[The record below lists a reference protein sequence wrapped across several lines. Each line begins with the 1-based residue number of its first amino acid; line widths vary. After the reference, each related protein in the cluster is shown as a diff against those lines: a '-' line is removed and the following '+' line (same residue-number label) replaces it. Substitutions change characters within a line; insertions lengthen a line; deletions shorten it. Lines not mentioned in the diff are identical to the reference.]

1 MKKRLLSLALALCLV
16 CSLLP
21 GTALAA
27 AGPNPFWDIPASH
40 WAHDEV
46 TYVYENDLMN
56 GTSST
61 HFSPDARTTRAQVVT
76 VLYRL
81 AGQPAADWEN
91 PFWDVPAS
99 AWFHDAV
106 TWAWEN
112 DITGGVSST
121 HFGAGNA
128 VTREQ
133 LATFL
138 YRYAQDQGYDTSAR
152 ADLSGYS
159 DAGLVSS
166 YATEALSWANAT
178 GLITGTTATTLSP
191 QGSATRAQGAT
202 ILSRFCQDV
211 IPGGYVS
218 PAHMI
223 RNLEGSTLS
232 KKDTLV
238 AMAEVLLDDGFAPA
252 FVAGILGNILVE
264 GDCGRFESSAYIS
277 NPDAEPDYLVY
288 MDENYD
294 YREKYSYKLIY
305 EGISL
310 QEVYNMILELGPEGA
325 NGRGSCFGLGCL
337 QWTSYERIK
346 RLVENYI
353 EVAGDADTI
362 TLAQV
367 QEAEGMTVSYELN
380 NTYRSVYTT
389 WQSENADQNTTEAA
403 FAAGVIVRNRSRI
416 PGCEGCLRITVGTP
430 AENARMLETVKNFR
444 L

>member
-27 AGPNPFWDIPASH
+27 GENPFTDVSASH
-40 WAHDEV
+40 WAHDDI

-56 GTSST
+56 GTDGSL
-61 HFSPDARTTRAQVVT
+61 FSPESTTTRAQVVT

-81 AGQPAADWEN
+81 AGQPAADWTN

-178 GLITGTTATTLSP
+178 GLITGTTGTTLSP
-191 QGSATRAQGAT
+191 QGSATRAQVAT

-211 IPGGYVS
+211 VPGGYVS

-223 RNLEGSTLS
+223 RNLEDSTLS

-238 AMAEVLLDDGFAPA
+238 AMAQVLLDDGYAPA

-264 GDCGRFESSAYIS
+264 GDCGRFESSAYTS
-277 NPDAEPDYLVY
+277 NPDAKPDYLAY
-288 MDENYD
+288 LDENYD

-305 EGISL
+305 EGISVK
-310 QEVYNMILELGPEGA
+310 EVYAMILELGPGGA

-346 RLVENYI
+346 RLVENYLS
-353 EVAGDADTI
+353 VNGNADSI

-367 QEAEGMTVSYELN
+367 QEAEGMTVSYELAH
-380 NTYRSVYTT
+380 TYKSVYTT
-389 WQSENADQNTTEAA
+389 WQSENPDQNTAEAA
-403 FAAGVIVRNRSRI
+403 FAAGVIVCVRYGV
-416 PGCEGCLRITVGTP
+416 PVGYNTEEVQNTRGAL
-430 AENARMLETVKNFR
+430 AEAVYNVMMGNS
-444 L
+444 

>member
-1 MKKRLLSLALALCLV
+1 MKKRLCSLALAMALTV
-16 CSLLP
+16 SLFT
-21 GTALAA
+21 GTASA
-27 AGPNPFWDIPASH
+27 AGWNPFWDVPQSH
-40 WAHDEV
+40 WAHEAV
-46 TYVYENDLMN
+46 TYVYDNDLMN
-56 GTSST
+56 GTDGSL
-61 HFSPDARTTRAQVVT
+61 FSPESTTTRAQVVT

-81 AGQPAADWEN
+81 AGQPAADWAN

-112 DITGGVSST
+112 DITGVSST

-178 GLITGTTATTLSP
+178 GLIIGTTATTLSP
-191 QGSATRAQGAT
+191 KGSATRAQVAT

-223 RNLEGSTLS
+223 RNLEDSTLS

-252 FVAGILGNILVE
+252 FVAGILGNIMVE

-288 MDENYD
+288 LDENYD

-310 QEVYNMILELGPEGA
+310 QEVYNMILELGPGGA

-346 RLVENYI
+346 RLVENYLD
-353 EVAGDADTI
+353 VNGNADSI

-403 FAAGVIVRNRSRI
+403 FAAGVIVCVRYGV
-416 PGCEGCLRITVGTP
+416 PVGYNTEEVQNTRGAL
-430 AENARMLETVKNFR
+430 AEAVYNVMMGNS
-444 L
+444 

>member
-178 GLITGTTATTLSP
+178 GLITGTTGTTLSP
-191 QGSATRAQGAT
+191 QGSATRAQVAT

-252 FVAGILGNILVE
+252 FVAGILGNIMVE

-403 FAAGVIVRNRSRI
+403 FAAGVIVCVRYGV
-416 PGCEGCLRITVGTP
+416 PVGYNTEEVQNTRGAL
-430 AENARMLETVKNFR
+430 AEAVYNVMMGNS
-444 L
+444 

>member
-27 AGPNPFWDIPASH
+27 GENPFTDVSASH
-40 WAHDEV
+40 WAHDDI

-56 GTSST
+56 GTDGSL
-61 HFSPDARTTRAQVVT
+61 FSPESTTTRAQVVT

-191 QGSATRAQGAT
+191 KGSATRAQVAT

-264 GDCGRFESSAYIS
+264 GDCGRFESSAYTS
-277 NPDAEPDYLVY
+277 NPDAKPDYLVY
-288 MDENYD
+288 LDENYD

-305 EGISL
+305 EGISVK
-310 QEVYNMILELGPEGA
+310 EVYAMILELGPEGA

-403 FAAGVIVRNRSRI
+403 FAAGVIVCVRYGV
-416 PGCEGCLRITVGTP
+416 PVGYNTEDVQNTRGAL
-430 AENARMLETVKNFR
+430 AEAVYNVMMGNS
-444 L
+444 

>member
-27 AGPNPFWDIPASH
+27 GENPFTDVPASH
-40 WAHDEV
+40 WAHDDI

-56 GTSST
+56 GTDGSL
-61 HFSPDARTTRAQVVT
+61 FSPESTTTRAQVVT

-133 LATFL
+133 LAAFL

-178 GLITGTTATTLSP
+178 GLITGTTGTTLSP
-191 QGSATRAQGAT
+191 QGSATRAQVAT

-264 GDCGRFESSAYIS
+264 GDCGRFESSAYTS
-277 NPDAEPDYLVY
+277 NPDAKPDYLVY
-288 MDENYD
+288 LDENYD

-305 EGISL
+305 EGISVK
-310 QEVYNMILELGPEGA
+310 EVYAMILELGPGGA

-403 FAAGVIVRNRSRI
+403 FAAGVIVCVRYGV
-416 PGCEGCLRITVGTP
+416 PVGYNTEDVQNTRGAL
-430 AENARMLETVKNFR
+430 AEAVYNVMMGNS
-444 L
+444 

>member
-27 AGPNPFWDIPASH
+27 GENPFTDVPASH
-40 WAHDEV
+40 WAHDDI

-56 GTSST
+56 GTDGSL
-61 HFSPDARTTRAQVVT
+61 FSPESTTTRAQVVT

-133 LATFL
+133 LAAFL

-178 GLITGTTATTLSP
+178 GLITGTTGTTLSP
-191 QGSATRAQGAT
+191 KGSATRAQVAT

-252 FVAGILGNILVE
+252 FVAGILGNIMVE

-288 MDENYD
+288 LDENYD

-403 FAAGVIVRNRSRI
+403 FAAGVIVCVRYGV
-416 PGCEGCLRITVGTP
+416 PVGYNTEEVQNTRGAL
-430 AENARMLETVKNFR
+430 AEAVYNVMMGNS
-444 L
+444 

>member
-27 AGPNPFWDIPASH
+27 GENPFTDVPASH
-40 WAHDEV
+40 WAHDDI

-56 GTSST
+56 GTDGSL
-61 HFSPDARTTRAQVVT
+61 FSPESTTTRAQVVT

-81 AGQPAADWEN
+81 AGQPAADWAN

-166 YATEALSWANAT
+166 YATEAVSWANAT
-178 GLITGTTATTLSP
+178 GLIIGTTATTLSP
-191 QGSATRAQGAT
+191 KGSATRAQVAT

-223 RNLEGSTLS
+223 RNLEDSTLS

-252 FVAGILGNILVE
+252 FVAGILGNIMVE

-403 FAAGVIVRNRSRI
+403 FAAGVIVCVRYGV
-416 PGCEGCLRITVGTP
+416 PVGYNTEDVQNTRGAL
-430 AENARMLETVKNFR
+430 AEAVYNVMMGNS
-444 L
+444 

>member
-27 AGPNPFWDIPASH
+27 GKNPFTDVPASH
-40 WAHDEV
+40 WAHDDI

-56 GTSST
+56 GTDGSL
-61 HFSPDARTTRAQVVT
+61 FSPESTTTRAQVVT

-81 AGQPAADWEN
+81 AGQPAADWAN

-166 YATEALSWANAT
+166 YATQALSWANAT

-191 QGSATRAQGAT
+191 QGSATRAQVAT

-223 RNLEGSTLS
+223 RNLEASDLS

-238 AMAEVLLDDGFAPA
+238 AMAQVLLDDGFAPA

-288 MDENYD
+288 LDENYD

-403 FAAGVIVRNRSRI
+403 FAAGVIVCVRYGV
-416 PGCEGCLRITVGTP
+416 PVGYNTEEVQNTRGAL
-430 AENARMLETVKNFR
+430 AEAVYNVMMGNS
-444 L
+444 

>member
-1 MKKRLLSLALALCLV
+1 MKKRILSLALALCLAL
-16 CSLLP
+16 SLLP

-27 AGPNPFWDIPASH
+27 GENPFTDVPASH
-40 WAHDEV
+40 WAHDDI

-56 GTSST
+56 GTDGSL
-61 HFSPDARTTRAQVVT
+61 FSPESTTTRAQVVT

-178 GLITGTTATTLSP
+178 GLITGTTGTTLSP
-191 QGSATRAQGAT
+191 QGSATRAQVAT

-223 RNLEGSTLS
+223 RNLEDSTLS

-252 FVAGILGNILVE
+252 FVAGILGNIMVE

-288 MDENYD
+288 LDENYD

-310 QEVYNMILELGPEGA
+310 QEVYNMILELGPGGA

-346 RLVENYI
+346 RLVENYLD
-353 EVAGDADTI
+353 VNGNADSI

-403 FAAGVIVRNRSRI
+403 FAAGVIVCVRYGV
-416 PGCEGCLRITVGTP
+416 PVGYNTEEVQNTRGAL
-430 AENARMLETVKNFR
+430 AEAVYNVMMGNS
-444 L
+444 

>member
-1 MKKRLLSLALALCLV
+1 MKKRLLSLALALCLAL
-16 CSLLP
+16 SLLP

-27 AGPNPFWDIPASH
+27 GENPFTDVPASH
-40 WAHDEV
+40 WAHDDI

-56 GTSST
+56 GTDGSL
-61 HFSPDARTTRAQVVT
+61 FSPESTTTRAQVVT

-191 QGSATRAQGAT
+191 QGSATRAQVAT

-403 FAAGVIVRNRSRI
+403 FAAGVIVCVRYGV
-416 PGCEGCLRITVGTP
+416 PVGYNTEEVQNTRGAL
-430 AENARMLETVKNFR
+430 AEAVYNVMMGNS
-444 L
+444 

>member
-27 AGPNPFWDIPASH
+27 GENPFTDVPASH
-40 WAHDEV
+40 WAHDDI

-56 GTSST
+56 GTDGSL
-61 HFSPDARTTRAQVVT
+61 FSPESTTTRAQVVT

-81 AGQPAADWEN
+81 AGQPAADWAN

-133 LATFL
+133 LAAFL

-178 GLITGTTATTLSP
+178 GLITGTTGTTLSP
-191 QGSATRAQGAT
+191 KGSATRAQVST

-223 RNLEGSTLS
+223 RNLEDSTLS

-252 FVAGILGNILVE
+252 FVAGILGNIMVE

-310 QEVYNMILELGPEGA
+310 QEVYNMILELGPGGA

-346 RLVENYI
+346 RLVENYLD
-353 EVAGDADTI
+353 VAGDADTI

-403 FAAGVIVRNRSRI
+403 FAAGVIVCVRYGV
-416 PGCEGCLRITVGTP
+416 PVGYNTEEVQNTRGAL
-430 AENARMLETVKNFR
+430 AEAVYNVMMGNS
-444 L
+444 

>member
-1 MKKRLLSLALALCLV
+1 M
-16 CSLLP
+16 
-21 GTALAA
+21 
-27 AGPNPFWDIPASH
+27 
-40 WAHDEV
+40 
-46 TYVYENDLMN
+46 
-56 GTSST
+56 
-61 HFSPDARTTRAQVVT
+61 
-76 VLYRL
+76 
-81 AGQPAADWEN
+81 
-91 PFWDVPAS
+91 PAS

-191 QGSATRAQGAT
+191 QGSATRAQVAT

-238 AMAEVLLDDGFAPA
+238 AMAQVLLDDGYAPA

-264 GDCGRFESSAYIS
+264 GDCGRFESSAYTS
-277 NPDAEPDYLVY
+277 NPDAKPDYLVY
-288 MDENYD
+288 LDENYD

-305 EGISL
+305 EGISVK
-310 QEVYNMILELGPEGA
+310 EVYAMILELGPGGA

-346 RLVENYI
+346 RLVENYLS
-353 EVAGDADTI
+353 VNGNSDSI

-403 FAAGVIVRNRSRI
+403 FAAGVIVCVRYGV
-416 PGCEGCLRITVGTP
+416 PVGYNTEEVQNTRGAL
-430 AENARMLETVKNFR
+430 AEAVYNVMMGNS
-444 L
+444 

>member
-27 AGPNPFWDIPASH
+27 GENPFTDVPASH
-40 WAHDEV
+40 WAHDDI

-56 GTSST
+56 GTDGSL
-61 HFSPDARTTRAQVVT
+61 FSPESTTTRAQVVT

-133 LATFL
+133 LAAFL

-191 QGSATRAQGAT
+191 KGSATRAQVAT

-211 IPGGYVS
+211 VPGGYVS

-223 RNLEGSTLS
+223 RNLEASDLS

-238 AMAEVLLDDGFAPA
+238 AMAQVLLDDGYAPA

-264 GDCGRFESSAYIS
+264 GDCGRFESSAYTS
-277 NPDAEPDYLVY
+277 NPDAKPDYLVY
-288 MDENYD
+288 LDENYD

-305 EGISL
+305 EGISVK
-310 QEVYNMILELGPEGA
+310 EVYAMILELGPGGA

-346 RLVENYI
+346 RLVENYLD
-353 EVAGDADTI
+353 VNGNADSI

-403 FAAGVIVRNRSRI
+403 FAAGVIVCVRYGV
-416 PGCEGCLRITVGTP
+416 PVGYNTEEVQNTRGAL
-430 AENARMLETVKNFR
+430 AEAVYNVMMGNS
-444 L
+444 

>member
-27 AGPNPFWDIPASH
+27 GENPFTDVSASH
-40 WAHDEV
+40 WAHDDI

-56 GTSST
+56 GTDGSL
-61 HFSPDARTTRAQVVT
+61 FSPESTTTRAQVVT

-81 AGQPAADWEN
+81 AGQPAANWEN

-178 GLITGTTATTLSP
+178 GLIIGTTATTLSP
-191 QGSATRAQGAT
+191 KGSATRAQVAT

-223 RNLEGSTLS
+223 RNLEDSTLS

-252 FVAGILGNILVE
+252 FVAGILGNIMVE

-288 MDENYD
+288 LDENYD

-346 RLVENYI
+346 RLVENYLD
-353 EVAGDADTI
+353 VNGNADSI

-403 FAAGVIVRNRSRI
+403 FAAGVIVCVRYGV
-416 PGCEGCLRITVGTP
+416 PVGYNTEEVQNTRGAL
-430 AENARMLETVKNFR
+430 AEAVYNVMMGNS
-444 L
+444 

>member
-27 AGPNPFWDIPASH
+27 GENPFTDVPASH
-40 WAHDEV
+40 WAHDDI

-56 GTSST
+56 GTDGSL
-61 HFSPDARTTRAQVVT
+61 FSPESTTTRAQVVT

-81 AGQPAADWEN
+81 AGQPAADWAN

-178 GLITGTTATTLSP
+178 GLITGTTGTTLSP
-191 QGSATRAQGAT
+191 QGSATRAQVAT

-223 RNLEGSTLS
+223 RNLEDSTLS

-288 MDENYD
+288 LDENYD

-310 QEVYNMILELGPEGA
+310 QEVYNMILELGPGGA

-346 RLVENYI
+346 RLVENYLD
-353 EVAGDADTI
+353 VNGNADSI

-403 FAAGVIVRNRSRI
+403 FAAGVIVCVRYGV
-416 PGCEGCLRITVGTP
+416 PVGYNTEEVQNTRGAL
-430 AENARMLETVKNFR
+430 AEAVYNVMMGNS
-444 L
+444 

>member
-1 MKKRLLSLALALCLV
+1 MKKRLLSLALALCLAL
-16 CSLLP
+16 SLLP

-56 GTSST
+56 GTDGSL
-61 HFSPDARTTRAQVVT
+61 FSPESTTTRAQVVT

-178 GLITGTTATTLSP
+178 GLITGTTGTTLSP
-191 QGSATRAQGAT
+191 QGSATRAQVAT

-223 RNLEGSTLS
+223 RNLEDSTLS

-252 FVAGILGNILVE
+252 FVAGILGNIMVE

-403 FAAGVIVRNRSRI
+403 FAAGVIVCVRYGV
-416 PGCEGCLRITVGTP
+416 PVGYNTEEVQNTRGAL
-430 AENARMLETVKNFR
+430 AESVYNVMMGNS
-444 L
+444 

>member
-27 AGPNPFWDIPASH
+27 GENPFTDVSASH
-40 WAHDEV
+40 WAHDDI

-56 GTSST
+56 GTDGSL
-61 HFSPDARTTRAQVVT
+61 FSPESTTTRAQVVT

-191 QGSATRAQGAT
+191 QGSATRAQVAT

-403 FAAGVIVRNRSRI
+403 FAAGVIVCVRYGV
-416 PGCEGCLRITVGTP
+416 PVGYNTEEVQNTRGAL
-430 AENARMLETVKNFR
+430 AEAVYNVMMGNS
-444 L
+444 

>member
-1 MKKRLLSLALALCLV
+1 MKKRLCSLALAMALTV
-16 CSLLP
+16 SLFT
-21 GTALAA
+21 GTASA
-27 AGPNPFWDIPASH
+27 AGWNPFWDVPQSH
-40 WAHDEV
+40 WAHEAV
-46 TYVYENDLMN
+46 TYVYDNDLMN
-56 GTSST
+56 GTDGSL
-61 HFSPDARTTRAQVVT
+61 FSPESTTTRAQVVT

-81 AGQPAADWEN
+81 AGQPAADWAN

-191 QGSATRAQGAT
+191 KGSATRAQVAT

-252 FVAGILGNILVE
+252 FVAGILGNIMVE

-403 FAAGVIVRNRSRI
+403 FAAGVIVCVRYGV
-416 PGCEGCLRITVGTP
+416 PVGYNTEDVQNTRGAL
-430 AENARMLETVKNFR
+430 AEAVYNVMMGNS
-444 L
+444 

>member
-27 AGPNPFWDIPASH
+27 GENPFTDVSASH
-40 WAHDEV
+40 WAHDDI

-56 GTSST
+56 GTDGSL
-61 HFSPDARTTRAQVVT
+61 FSPESTTTRAQVVT

-178 GLITGTTATTLSP
+178 GLITGTTGTTLSP
-191 QGSATRAQGAT
+191 QGSATRAQVAT

-223 RNLEGSTLS
+223 RNLEASTLS

-288 MDENYD
+288 LDENYD

-305 EGISL
+305 EGISVK
-310 QEVYNMILELGPEGA
+310 EVYAMILELGPGGA

-403 FAAGVIVRNRSRI
+403 FAAGVIVCVRYGV
-416 PGCEGCLRITVGTP
+416 PVGYNTEEVQNTRGAL
-430 AENARMLETVKNFR
+430 AEAVYNVMMGNS
-444 L
+444 

>member
-27 AGPNPFWDIPASH
+27 GENPFTDVPASH
-40 WAHDEV
+40 WAHDDI

-56 GTSST
+56 GTDGSL
-61 HFSPDARTTRAQVVT
+61 FSPESTTTRAQVVT

-81 AGQPAADWEN
+81 AGQPAADWAN

-178 GLITGTTATTLSP
+178 GLIIGTTATTLSP
-191 QGSATRAQGAT
+191 KGSATRAQVAT

-223 RNLEGSTLS
+223 RNLEDSTLS

-252 FVAGILGNILVE
+252 FVAGILGNIMVE

-288 MDENYD
+288 LDENYD

-310 QEVYNMILELGPEGA
+310 QEVYNMILELGPGGA

-403 FAAGVIVRNRSRI
+403 FAAGVIVCVRYGV
-416 PGCEGCLRITVGTP
+416 PVGYNTEEVQNTRGAL
-430 AENARMLETVKNFR
+430 AEAVYNVMMGNS
-444 L
+444 

>member
-27 AGPNPFWDIPASH
+27 GENPFTDVPASH
-40 WAHDEV
+40 WAHDDI

-56 GTSST
+56 GTDGSL
-61 HFSPDARTTRAQVVT
+61 FSPESTTTRAQVVT

-178 GLITGTTATTLSP
+178 GLITGTTGTTLSP
-191 QGSATRAQGAT
+191 QGSATRAQVAT

-252 FVAGILGNILVE
+252 FVAGILGNIMVE

-353 EVAGDADTI
+353 EAADGADTI

-403 FAAGVIVRNRSRI
+403 FAAGVIVCVRYGV
-416 PGCEGCLRITVGTP
+416 PVGYNTEEVQNTRGAL
-430 AENARMLETVKNFR
+430 AEAVYNVMMGNS
-444 L
+444 

>member
-1 MKKRLLSLALALCLV
+1 M
-16 CSLLP
+16 
-21 GTALAA
+21 
-27 AGPNPFWDIPASH
+27 
-40 WAHDEV
+40 

-81 AGQPAADWEN
+81 AGQPAADWAN

-159 DAGLVSS
+159 DAGLVIF

-178 GLITGTTATTLSP
+178 GLITGTTGTTLSP
-191 QGSATRAQGAT
+191 KGSATRAQVAT

-223 RNLEGSTLS
+223 RNLEASDLS

-252 FVAGILGNILVE
+252 FVAGILGNIMVE

-288 MDENYD
+288 LDENYD

-310 QEVYNMILELGPEGA
+310 QEVYNMILELGPGGA

-346 RLVENYI
+346 RLVENYLS
-353 EVAGDADTI
+353 VNGNADSI

-403 FAAGVIVRNRSRI
+403 FAAGVIVCVRYGV
-416 PGCEGCLRITVGTP
+416 PVGYNTEEVQNTRGAL
-430 AENARMLETVKNFR
+430 AEAVYNVMMGNS
-444 L
+444 

>member
-27 AGPNPFWDIPASH
+27 GENPFTDVPASH
-40 WAHDEV
+40 WAHDDI

-56 GTSST
+56 GTDGSL
-61 HFSPDARTTRAQVVT
+61 FSPESTTTRAQVVT

-191 QGSATRAQGAT
+191 QGSATRAQVAT

-223 RNLEGSTLS
+223 RNLEDSTLS

-252 FVAGILGNILVE
+252 FVAGILGNIMVE

-288 MDENYD
+288 LDENYD

-403 FAAGVIVRNRSRI
+403 FAAGVIVCVRYGV
-416 PGCEGCLRITVGTP
+416 PVGYNTEEVQNTRGAL
-430 AENARMLETVKNFR
+430 AEAVYNVMMGNS
-444 L
+444 

>member
-27 AGPNPFWDIPASH
+27 GENPFTDVPASH
-40 WAHDEV
+40 WAHDDI

-56 GTSST
+56 GTDGSL
-61 HFSPDARTTRAQVVT
+61 FSPESTTTRAQVVT

-191 QGSATRAQGAT
+191 KGSATRAQVAT

-223 RNLEGSTLS
+223 RNLEDSTLS

-252 FVAGILGNILVE
+252 FVAGILGNIMVE

-403 FAAGVIVRNRSRI
+403 FAAGVIVCVRYGV
-416 PGCEGCLRITVGTP
+416 PVGYNTEEVQNTRGAL
-430 AENARMLETVKNFR
+430 AEAVYNVMMGNS
-444 L
+444 

>member
-27 AGPNPFWDIPASH
+27 GENPFTDVPASH
-40 WAHDEV
+40 WAHDDI

-56 GTSST
+56 GTDGSL
-61 HFSPDARTTRAQVVT
+61 FSPESTTTRAQVVT

-133 LATFL
+133 LAAFL

-191 QGSATRAQGAT
+191 QGSATRAQVAT

-223 RNLEGSTLS
+223 RNLEDSTLS

-252 FVAGILGNILVE
+252 FVAGILGNIMVE

-310 QEVYNMILELGPEGA
+310 QEVYNMILELGPGGA

-403 FAAGVIVRNRSRI
+403 FAAGVIVCVRYGV
-416 PGCEGCLRITVGTP
+416 PVGYNTEEVQNTRGAL
-430 AENARMLETVKNFR
+430 AEAVYNVMMGNS
-444 L
+444 

>member
-27 AGPNPFWDIPASH
+27 GENPFTDVPASH
-40 WAHDEV
+40 WAHDDI

-56 GTSST
+56 GTDGSL
-61 HFSPDARTTRAQVVT
+61 FSPESTTTRAQVVT

-191 QGSATRAQGAT
+191 QGSATRAQVAT

-223 RNLEGSTLS
+223 RNLEDSTLS

-238 AMAEVLLDDGFAPA
+238 AMAQVLLDDGYAPA

-288 MDENYD
+288 LDENYD

-403 FAAGVIVRNRSRI
+403 FAAGVIVCVRYGV
-416 PGCEGCLRITVGTP
+416 PVGYNTEEVQNTRGAL
-430 AENARMLETVKNFR
+430 AEAVYNVMMGNS
-444 L
+444 

>member
-27 AGPNPFWDIPASH
+27 GENPFTDVPASH
-40 WAHDEV
+40 WAHDDI

-56 GTSST
+56 GTDGSL
-61 HFSPDARTTRAQVVT
+61 FSPESTTTRAQVVT

-81 AGQPAADWEN
+81 AGQPAADWAN

-191 QGSATRAQGAT
+191 KGSATRAQVAT

-238 AMAEVLLDDGFAPA
+238 AMAQVLLDDGYAPA

-264 GDCGRFESSAYIS
+264 GDCGRFESSAYTS
-277 NPDAEPDYLVY
+277 NPDAKPDYLAY
-288 MDENYD
+288 LDENYD

-305 EGISL
+305 EGISVK
-310 QEVYNMILELGPEGA
+310 EVYAMILELGPGGA

-403 FAAGVIVRNRSRI
+403 FAAGVIVCVRYGV
-416 PGCEGCLRITVGTP
+416 PVGYNTEEVQNTRGAL
-430 AENARMLETVKNFR
+430 AEAVYNVMMGNS
-444 L
+444 

>member
-27 AGPNPFWDIPASH
+27 GENPFTDVPASH
-40 WAHDEV
+40 WAHDDI

-56 GTSST
+56 GTDGSL
-61 HFSPDARTTRAQVVT
+61 FSPESTTTRAQVVT

-81 AGQPAADWEN
+81 AGQPAANWEN

-178 GLITGTTATTLSP
+178 GLITGTTGTTLSP
-191 QGSATRAQGAT
+191 QGSATRAQVAT

-223 RNLEGSTLS
+223 RNLEDSTLS

-288 MDENYD
+288 LDENYD

-346 RLVENYI
+346 RLVENYLD
-353 EVAGDADTI
+353 VNGNADSI

-403 FAAGVIVRNRSRI
+403 FAAGVIVCVRYGV
-416 PGCEGCLRITVGTP
+416 PVGYNTEEVQNTRGAL
-430 AENARMLETVKNFR
+430 AEAVYNVMMGNS
-444 L
+444 

>member
-27 AGPNPFWDIPASH
+27 GENPFTDVPASH
-40 WAHDEV
+40 WAHDDI

-56 GTSST
+56 GTDGSL
-61 HFSPDARTTRAQVVT
+61 FSPESTTTRAQVVT

-178 GLITGTTATTLSP
+178 GLITGTTGTTLSP
-191 QGSATRAQGAT
+191 QGSATRAQVAT

-238 AMAEVLLDDGFAPA
+238 AMAQVLLDDGYAPA
-252 FVAGILGNILVE
+252 FVAGILGNIMVE

-288 MDENYD
+288 LDENYD

-310 QEVYNMILELGPEGA
+310 QEVYNMILELGPGGA

-346 RLVENYI
+346 RLVENYLD
-353 EVAGDADTI
+353 VNGNADSI

-403 FAAGVIVRNRSRI
+403 FAAGVIVCVRYGV
-416 PGCEGCLRITVGTP
+416 PVGYNTEEVQNTRGAL
-430 AENARMLETVKNFR
+430 AEAVYNVMMGNS
-444 L
+444 

>member
-27 AGPNPFWDIPASH
+27 GENPFTDVSASH
-40 WAHDEV
+40 WAHDDI

-56 GTSST
+56 GTDGSL
-61 HFSPDARTTRAQVVT
+61 FSPESTTTRAQVVT

-81 AGQPAADWEN
+81 AGQPATDWEN

-178 GLITGTTATTLSP
+178 GLITGTTGTTLSP
-191 QGSATRAQGAT
+191 KGSATRAQVAT

-223 RNLEGSTLS
+223 RNLEASDLS

-238 AMAEVLLDDGFAPA
+238 AMAQVLLDDGYAPA

-264 GDCGRFESSAYIS
+264 GDCGRFESSAYTS
-277 NPDAEPDYLVY
+277 NPDAKPDYLVY
-288 MDENYD
+288 LDENYD

-305 EGISL
+305 EGISVK
-310 QEVYNMILELGPEGA
+310 EVYAMILELGPGGA

-346 RLVENYI
+346 RLVENYLD
-353 EVAGDADTI
+353 VNGNADSI

-403 FAAGVIVRNRSRI
+403 FAAGVIVCVRYGV
-416 PGCEGCLRITVGTP
+416 PVGYNTEEVQNTRGAL
-430 AENARMLETVKNFR
+430 AEAVYNVMMGNS
-444 L
+444 

>member
-27 AGPNPFWDIPASH
+27 GENPFTDVPASH
-40 WAHDEV
+40 WAHDDI

-56 GTSST
+56 GTDGSL
-61 HFSPDARTTRAQVVT
+61 FSPESTTTRAQVVT

-81 AGQPAADWEN
+81 AGQPAANWEN

-178 GLITGTTATTLSP
+178 GLITGTTGTTLSP
-191 QGSATRAQGAT
+191 QGSATRAQVAT

-223 RNLEGSTLS
+223 RNLEDSTLS

-252 FVAGILGNILVE
+252 FVAGILGNIMVE

-310 QEVYNMILELGPEGA
+310 QEVYNMILELGPGGA

-403 FAAGVIVRNRSRI
+403 FAAGVIVCVRYGV
-416 PGCEGCLRITVGTP
+416 PVGYNTEEVQNTRGAL
-430 AENARMLETVKNFR
+430 AEAVYNVMMGNS
-444 L
+444 

>member
-27 AGPNPFWDIPASH
+27 GENPFTDVPASH
-40 WAHDEV
+40 WAHDDI

-56 GTSST
+56 GTDGSL
-61 HFSPDARTTRAQVVT
+61 FSPESTTTRAQVVT

-191 QGSATRAQGAT
+191 QGSATRAQVAT

-223 RNLEGSTLS
+223 RNLEDSTLS

-252 FVAGILGNILVE
+252 FVAGILGNIMVE

-288 MDENYD
+288 LDENYD

-310 QEVYNMILELGPEGA
+310 QEVYNMILELGPGGA

-346 RLVENYI
+346 RLVENYLD
-353 EVAGDADTI
+353 VNGNADSI

-403 FAAGVIVRNRSRI
+403 FAAGVIVCVRYGV
-416 PGCEGCLRITVGTP
+416 PVGYNTEEVQNTRGAL
-430 AENARMLETVKNFR
+430 AEAVYNVMMGNS
-444 L
+444 

>member
-27 AGPNPFWDIPASH
+27 GEKPFTDVPASH
-40 WAHDEV
+40 WAHDDI

-56 GTSST
+56 GTDGSL
-61 HFSPDARTTRAQVVT
+61 FSPESTTTRAQVVT

-178 GLITGTTATTLSP
+178 GLITGTTGTTLSP
-191 QGSATRAQGAT
+191 QGSATRAQVAT

-238 AMAEVLLDDGFAPA
+238 AMAQVLLDDGYAPA

-264 GDCGRFESSAYIS
+264 GDCGRFESSAYTS
-277 NPDAEPDYLVY
+277 NPDAKPDYLVY
-288 MDENYD
+288 LDENYD

-310 QEVYNMILELGPEGA
+310 QEVYNMILELGPGGA

-403 FAAGVIVRNRSRI
+403 FAAGVIVCVRYGV
-416 PGCEGCLRITVGTP
+416 PVGYNTEEVQNTRGAL
-430 AENARMLETVKNFR
+430 AEAVYNVMMGNS
-444 L
+444 

>member
-27 AGPNPFWDIPASH
+27 GENPFTDVPASH
-40 WAHDEV
+40 WAHDDI

-56 GTSST
+56 GTDGSL
-61 HFSPDARTTRAQVVT
+61 FSPESTTTRAQVVT

-178 GLITGTTATTLSP
+178 GLITGTTGTTLSP
-191 QGSATRAQGAT
+191 QGSATRAQVAT

-223 RNLEGSTLS
+223 RNLEDSTLS

-252 FVAGILGNILVE
+252 FVAGILGNIMVE

-310 QEVYNMILELGPEGA
+310 QEVYNMILELGPGGA

-403 FAAGVIVRNRSRI
+403 FAAGVIVCVRYGV
-416 PGCEGCLRITVGTP
+416 PVGYNTEEVQNTRGAL
-430 AENARMLETVKNFR
+430 AEAVYNVMMGNS
-444 L
+444 

>member
-27 AGPNPFWDIPASH
+27 GENPFTDVSASH
-40 WAHDEV
+40 WAYDDI

-56 GTSST
+56 GTDGSL
-61 HFSPDARTTRAQVVT
+61 FSPESTTTRAQVVT

-178 GLITGTTATTLSP
+178 GLITGTTGTTLSP
-191 QGSATRAQGAT
+191 QGSATRAQVAT

-223 RNLEGSTLS
+223 RNLEDSTLS

-252 FVAGILGNILVE
+252 FVAGILGNIMVE

-403 FAAGVIVRNRSRI
+403 FAAGVIVCVRYGV
-416 PGCEGCLRITVGTP
+416 PVGYNTEEVQNTRGAL
-430 AENARMLETVKNFR
+430 AEAVYNVMMGNS
-444 L
+444 

>member
-27 AGPNPFWDIPASH
+27 GENPFTDVPASH
-40 WAHDEV
+40 WAHDDI

-56 GTSST
+56 GTDGSL
-61 HFSPDARTTRAQVVT
+61 FSPESATTRAQVVT

-81 AGQPAADWEN
+81 AGQPAADWAN

-178 GLITGTTATTLSP
+178 GLITGTTGTTLSP
-191 QGSATRAQGAT
+191 QGSATRAQVAT

-223 RNLEGSTLS
+223 RNLEDSTLS
-232 KKDTLV
+232 KKGTLV

-252 FVAGILGNILVE
+252 FVAGILGNIMVE

-403 FAAGVIVRNRSRI
+403 FAAGVIVCVRYGV
-416 PGCEGCLRITVGTP
+416 PVGYNTEEVQNTRGAL
-430 AENARMLETVKNFR
+430 AEAVYNVMMGNS
-444 L
+444 

>member
-27 AGPNPFWDIPASH
+27 GENPFTDVPASH
-40 WAHDEV
+40 WAHDDI

-56 GTSST
+56 GTDGSL
-61 HFSPDARTTRAQVVT
+61 FSPESTTTRAQVVT

-81 AGQPAADWEN
+81 AGQPAADWAN

-191 QGSATRAQGAT
+191 KGSATRAQVAT

-238 AMAEVLLDDGFAPA
+238 AMAQVLLDDGYAPA

-264 GDCGRFESSAYIS
+264 GDCGRFESSAYTS
-277 NPDAEPDYLVY
+277 NPDAKPDYLVY
-288 MDENYD
+288 LDENYD

-403 FAAGVIVRNRSRI
+403 FAAGVIVCVRYGV
-416 PGCEGCLRITVGTP
+416 PVGYNTEEVQNTRGAL
-430 AENARMLETVKNFR
+430 AEAVYNVMMGNS
-444 L
+444 

>member
-27 AGPNPFWDIPASH
+27 GENPFTDVPASH
-40 WAHDEV
+40 WAHDDI

-56 GTSST
+56 GTDGSL
-61 HFSPDARTTRAQVVT
+61 FSPESTTTRAQVVT

-81 AGQPAADWEN
+81 AGQPAADWAN

-178 GLITGTTATTLSP
+178 GLITGTTGTTLSP
-191 QGSATRAQGAT
+191 KGSATRAQVAT

-264 GDCGRFESSAYIS
+264 GDCGRFESSAYTS
-277 NPDAEPDYLVY
+277 NPDAKPDYLVY
-288 MDENYD
+288 LDENYD

-305 EGISL
+305 EGISVK
-310 QEVYNMILELGPEGA
+310 EVYAMILELGPGGA

-346 RLVENYI
+346 RLVENYLD
-353 EVAGDADTI
+353 VNGNADSI

-403 FAAGVIVRNRSRI
+403 FAAGVIVCVRYGV
-416 PGCEGCLRITVGTP
+416 PVGYNTEEVQNTRGAL
-430 AENARMLETVKNFR
+430 AEAVYNVMMGNS
-444 L
+444 

>member
-27 AGPNPFWDIPASH
+27 GENPFTDVPASH
-40 WAHDEV
+40 WAHDDI

-56 GTSST
+56 GTDGSL
-61 HFSPDARTTRAQVVT
+61 FSPESTTTRAQVVT

-133 LATFL
+133 LAAFL

-191 QGSATRAQGAT
+191 QGSATRAQVAT

-223 RNLEGSTLS
+223 RNLEASDLS

-238 AMAEVLLDDGFAPA
+238 AMAEVLLDDGYAPA

-264 GDCGRFESSAYIS
+264 GDCGRFESSAYVS
-277 NPDAEPDYLVY
+277 NPDAQPDYLRY
-288 MDENYD
+288 LDENYD

-305 EGISL
+305 EGISVK
-310 QEVYNMILELGPEGA
+310 EVYAMILELGPGGA

-346 RLVENYI
+346 RLVENYRS
-353 EVAGDADTI
+353 VNGNSDSI

-367 QEAEGMTVSYELN
+367 QEAEGMTVSYELAH
-380 NTYRSVYTT
+380 TYKSVYTT
-389 WQSENADQNTTEAA
+389 WQSENPDQNTAEAA
-403 FAAGVIVRNRSRI
+403 FAAGVIVCVRYGV
-416 PGCEGCLRITVGTP
+416 PVGYNTEAVQNTRGAL
-430 AENARMLETVKNFR
+430 AEAVYNVMMGNS
-444 L
+444 